1 MILSNSAIVEALDD
15 GRLVIEPEPD
25 RRAADESPLSTSA
38 IDLRLGAV
46 IARPM
51 DIPHAVVDLG
61 RSGRITDTLTA
72 FTDEF
77 EMSDDGYV
85 LEPGPQNLILAQTL
99 ETVRLQT
106 PEDLDVRAAGKPS
119 LAARIE
125 GKSSR
130 ARLACSCTS
139 PRLPSMPVGQ
149 GASRWR

>member
-99 ETVRLQT
+99 ETVACRRLRISTSAQQ
-106 PEDLDVRAAGKPS
+106 AS
-119 LAARIE
+119 LHSPR
-125 GKSSR
+125 GSR
-130 ARLACSCTS
+130 ARVHVLGLACSCTS